1 MIKINRIHILN
12 IFIFLMIVIPKS
24 WGEIFGI
31 IPLRLLLS
39 CVFVGINLFDIIK
52 NKRFNILGKKYIVLY
67 GLFLLFTIPS
77 FFVTKSLLTSCYT
90 FIKFLMALFIFIIV
104 LNMNLKKEDLKSIG
118 KAFIAA
124 LSIVLIYGLIQY
136 LFDINLFKVGVYK
149 YPGAKGRI
157 SSTFFNT
164 IYYSIFLNMVIT
176 LLTYFIRKEKNIK
189 PKIFLCVLLVL
200 TYLSLVLTFTRSA
213 IMIFVGCLI
222 VNIILNSKTIFNK
235 VCLSLYI
242 FMISFSLLIPG
253 VKTLYTST
261 YEDIS
266 MLVNDNLVSKF
277 LPNIDKNNNHELDEK
292 DTSEI
297 LHYTEDA
304 SLNSRIEFSKIGNR
318 LAKDHIKTGIG
329 FGAYNYYVYSDEYI
343 KNYPEYANYKTFPHS
358 SLVLLYAEVSIVSLI
373 FFCLFAISI
382 IIDLCINWFKNYKN
396 NKLMKELCGV
406 ALTIIAGFI
415 VVNIVAEN
423 AIYDSQ
429 IFPIFLIIIGLLGN
443 RGLKKEGEVCQK

>member
-1 MIKINRIHILN
+1 MKKINRIHILN

-24 WGEIFGI
+24 WGNILGI
-31 IPLRLLLS
+31 IPLRLILS
-39 CVFVGINLFDIIK
+39 CLFVGYNLIDIIK
-52 NKRFNILGKKYIVLY
+52 NKRFNVFGKKYIVLY
-67 GLFLLFTIPS
+67 VLFLLFTIPS
-77 FFVTKSLLTSCYT
+77 FFVTKSLITSSYT
-90 FIKFLMALFIFIIV
+90 FIKFFIAFLIFIIM
-104 LNMNLKKEDLKSIG
+104 LNMDLKKEELKSIG
-118 KAFIAA
+118 KSFILA

-136 LFDINLFKVGVYK
+136 LFDVNLFKIGASK

-157 SSTFFNT
+157 QSTFFNT

-176 LLTYFIRKEKNIK
+176 LLTYFIRKEKDIK
-189 PKIFLCVLLVL
+189 IKIFYAVLLVL
-200 TYLSLVLTFTRSA
+200 SFVSLLLTFTRSA

-222 VNIILNSKTIFNK
+222 INILLNSKTIFNRW
-235 VCLSLYI
+235 CLPIYI

-253 VKTLYTST
+253 VKTLYIST
-261 YEDIS
+261 YDDITL
-266 MLVNDNLVSKF
+266 LVSDNLVGKF
-277 LPNIDKNNNHELDEK
+277 LPNIDKTNKHEIEN

-297 LHYTEDA
+297 VHYTEDA

-329 FGAYNYYVYSDEYI
+329 FGAYNNYVYSNEYI
-343 KNYPEYANYKTFPHS
+343 ENYPQYANYKTFPHS
-358 SLVLLYAEVSIVSLI
+358 SLVLLYAEVSIGALI
-373 FFCLFAISI
+373 SFCLFAISI
-382 IIDLCINWFKNYKN
+382 IIDFCINWFKNYKN
-396 NKLMKELCGV
+396 NKNLKELSGL

-443 RGLKKEGEVCQK
+443 KSLKKEGEVCQK